1 MPELVNIK
9 VGSLPGT
16 KGLDATTV
24 WPLDSK
30 KSRKVLRMSE
40 TEMGAWLM
48 VVRAFNATGHYRFEA
63 RPFPGLYR
71 TSRPLGIGVLRLL

>member
-1 MPELVNIK
+1 MPELVNIR

-16 KGLDATTV
+16 RGLDATTV

-48 VVRAFNATGHYRFEA
+48 VIRAFSATGHYRFEA
-63 RPFPGLYR
+63 GPFSGSHM
-71 TSRPLGIGVLRLL
+71 TSRPLGIRVLRLL